1 MQATAAKLSEVVV
14 TKRKVLTR
22 FAAVSAATLMVTAV
36 GTLAP
41 AQAGDPEIR
50 QCSGYGGQ
58 VAGVTTRNEGATY
71 TLGGGCGT
79 RMGVRVYYHSIGGWN
94 WTSWKYANPKNTAT
108 VLRSV
113 YPNNATYSEHFAGGT
128 GTFISQFN

>member
-1 MQATAAKLSEVVV
+1 MTRS
-14 TKRKVLTR
+14 KVLTR
-22 FAAVSAATLMVTAV
+22 AGAVCAATVMLTTTGA
-36 GTLAP
+36 LAP
-41 AQAGDPEIR
+41 AQADPGDPQTR
-50 QCSGYGGQ
+50 QCKGYGGQ
-58 VAGVTTRNEGATY
+58 AIGVTSRNEGMTTVPA
-71 TLGGGCGT
+71 GGCGT

-94 WTSWKYANPKNTAT
+94 WTSWKYANPNNTAT